1 MPAMAGIPRWEYFM
15 TSDDKNG
22 REVVARLENCTKRY
36 PGVLALERADFEMRA
51 GEVRALL
58 GKNGA
63 GKSTLIRLLTGA
75 EQPTEGTVA
84 IGGRQMAVNGSGR
97 AAEAYLL
104 GVRAVYQELS
114 LVADL
119 TIAENLFLGR
129 WPRRYGIIS
138 RGEMAKASQDALS
151 TLGVDL
157 DPQRTVASLA
167 PAERQMVEIARVLIG
182 NPRLVILDEPTS
194 SLAEAEAQKVLAAVK
209 RIAARGIAVIYVSH
223 RMNEIRRIADSVT
236 VMRDGRIVET
246 VAVEGADTREIVR
259 LMLGSELSEEAA
271 LVPATPGKV
280 VLELKDIRLAP
291 KLDGVSLELREG
303 EVLGIA
309 GLLGAGRT
317 ELLEIVMGIRSP
329 SSGRVMVDGRDR
341 GTGSYRDMVDR
352 GFGFTPENRK
362 EAGIVPMLGVDEN
375 TVSTNFAA
383 VSRNGILSA
392 ERIAEATHRVVERLH
407 IKTARTDTPIATLS
421 GGNQQKVVI
430 GRWVHADARVLLLD
444 EPTRGVDVEAK
455 AQIYRIIR
463 ELAAEGRAIIFVSSE
478 VEELPL
484 VCDRVLVLRDHRI
497 AEEMKA
503 PDIDQDRL
511 MAACLSAA

>member
-1 MPAMAGIPRWEYFM
+1 M
-15 TSDDKNG
+15 TSIDRYG
-22 REVVARLENCTKRY
+22 GEVVARLDRCTKRY
-36 PGVLALERADFEMRA
+36 PGVLALEGADFEMCA

-75 EQPTEGTVA
+75 ETPTEGTVTIA
-84 IGGRQMAVNGSGR
+84 GQRMAVQGSGR
-97 AAEAYLL
+97 AAEAFSL
-104 GVRAVYQELS
+104 GVRVVYQELS

-129 WPRRYGIIS
+129 WPRN
-138 RGEMAKASQDALS
+138 RGVINHAEMLRASEDALAM
-151 TLGVDL
+151 LGVDL
-157 DPQRTVASLA
+157 DPQRAVASLT
-167 PAERQMVEIARVLIG
+167 PAERQLVEIARVLIG
-182 NPRLVILDEPTS
+182 DPRLVILDEPTS
-194 SLAEAEAQKVLAAVK
+194 SLAEVEAQKVLAAVK
-209 RIAARGIAVIYVSH
+209 RMSARGIAVVYVSH
-223 RMNEIRRIADSVT
+223 RMNEIRQIADSVT
-236 VMRDGRIVET
+236 VMRDGRIIET
-246 VAVEGADTREIVR
+246 VAVEGADTGEIVR
-259 LMLGSELSEEAA
+259 LMLGSELSERTA
-271 LVPATPGKV
+271 LAPAPLGKV
-280 VLELKDIRLAP
+280 VLELKDIRLSP
-291 KLDGVSLELREG
+291 KLDGVSFELREG

-317 ELLEIVMGIRSP
+317 ELLETIMGIRSP
-329 SSGRVMVDGRDR
+329 NSGRIFVDGRECDAA
-341 GTGSYRDMVDR
+341 SYRDMIAH

-375 TVSTNFAA
+375 VVSTDFAS
-383 VSRNGILSA
+383 VSRNRILSA
-392 ERIAEATHRVVERLH
+392 EKIALATRHVIERLH
-407 IKTARTDTPIATLS
+407 VKTARTDTPISTLS

-430 GRWVHADARVLLLD
+430 GRWVHANARILLLD

-455 AQIYRIIR
+455 AQIYRIVR
-463 ELAAEGRAIIFVSSE
+463 ELVAEGRAVIFVSSE

-484 VCDRVLVLRDHRI
+484 VCDRVLVLRECRI